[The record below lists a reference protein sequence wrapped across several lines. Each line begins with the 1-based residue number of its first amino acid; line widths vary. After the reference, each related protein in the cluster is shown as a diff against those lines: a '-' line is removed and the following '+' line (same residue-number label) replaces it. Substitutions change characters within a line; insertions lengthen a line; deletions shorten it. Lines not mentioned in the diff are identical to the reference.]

1 MPILPPRDCEILVTD
16 GHVVGHRFRYVTQH
30 FFKRT
35 CIAYVASGALCVF
48 AISGGIPGGI
58 SLPGWLVSALTAN
71 PENYVAKPK
80 PVEPPP
86 APPVVAAPVDTPQPQ
101 APAPAQEQTQAPAQ
115 NQDIQPGQSVAHPIP
130 LPAPAAPEHHGIP
143 GEEPF
148 NTSMF
153 IFHTPES
160 WASNP
165 PSQHERILEY
175 MRQFKKAE
183 SVYNKAH
190 HITPAPAAEQ
200 PADAQ

>member
-1 MPILPPRDCEILVTD
+1 MTLISQQKDCELLVTD
-16 GHVVGHRFRYVTQH
+16 GHVAGHRFRYVTQRY
-30 FFKRT
+30 FKRI
-35 CIAYVASGALCVF
+35 CVSYAASIALCVA

-58 SLPGWLVSALTAN
+58 SLPGWLTHALTAN
-71 PENYVAKPK
+71 PANYVAKPK
-80 PVEPPP
+80 PVTPPP
-86 APPVVAAPVDTPQPQ
+86 PPPVVDTPAPAS
-101 APAPAQEQTQAPAQ
+101 APAPAAQ

-130 LPAPAAPEHHGIP
+130 LPAAPAPAHHEIP

-165 PSQHERILEY
+165 PTQHERILEY

-183 SVYNKAH
+183 STYNKAH

>member
-1 MPILPPRDCEILVTD
+1 MPNIPSKDCEILVTD

-35 CIAYVASGALCVF
+35 CVAYVAASALCVF
-48 AISGGIPGGI
+48 AVSGGIPGGI
-58 SLPGWLVSALTAN
+58 ALPAWLVAGLTAN

-86 APPVVAAPVDTPQPQ
+86 APVVAAPVDTPSPQPQPQ
-101 APAPAQEQTQAPAQ
+101 APAAEQPQ
-115 NQDIQPGQSVAHPIP
+115 NQDIQPGQSVAHPVP
-130 LPAPAAPEHHGIP
+130 LPAAPAPEHHGIP

-183 SVYNKAH
+183 STYNKAH